1 MFSEN
6 KFGACLKPCSDKK
19 EEEDDHDLSKIM
31 TKNQPMQLCK
41 CFLTYLGWWKKNYE
55 RKNKKL

>member
-41 CFLTYLGWWKKNYE
+41 CFLTYLG
-55 RKNKKL
+55 